1 MRKHCIN
8 NCEHNLVH
16 HFARVLDD
24 LWRYD
29 QYVKDASKNGH
40 KDCAALWKKISA
52 MDAKQAEMLRR
63 ALENAVK
70 AGKLK

>member
-8 NCEHNLVH
+8 DCEHNLVH
-16 HFARVLDD
+16 HFARVLDN

-29 QYVKDASKNGH
+29 QYIKDATKCKH
-40 KDCAALWKKISA
+40 AQCAALWKKISA
-52 MDAKQAEMLRR
+52 MDAKQARLLRD
-63 ALENAVK
+63 ALEAVAK

>member
-8 NCEHNLVH
+8 DCEHNIVH

-29 QYVKDASKNGH
+29 QYVKDANKCGH
-40 KDCAALWKKISA
+40 RECAALWKKIA
-52 MDAKQAEMLRR
+52 DVDAKQAKMLRDS
-63 ALENAVK
+63 LEKLAK

>member
-8 NCEHNLVH
+8 DCEHNLVH

-29 QYVKDASKNGH
+29 QYVKDATKCRH
-40 KDCAALWKKISA
+40 KECAALWKRIA
-52 MDAKQAEMLRR
+52 EMDARQAALLRV
-63 ALENAVK
+63 ALEKVAK
-70 AGKLK
+70 SGKLK